1 MKKELKLWISA
12 GTFICMLLFFN
23 NAFSQNSQDS
33 SASAKSKQKNLKD
46 KMPVIVPESNDSI
59 SVIRPNSKDPM
70 PRVNPDTVGA
80 LPKPIR
86 NTKKKR
92 LYKNSY
98 NYPSLGNH
106 FGDNRIKSMVGRSDT
121 RSTQN

>member
-1 MKKELKLWISA
+1 MKKELKSLISTGA
-12 GTFICMLLFFN
+12 FVCMLLLFN
-23 NAFSQNSQDS
+23 NAFSQDNQDS
-33 SASAKSKQKNLKD
+33 NASAKSKQKILKG
-46 KMPVIVPESNDSI
+46 KMPVIVPESKDSI
-59 SVIRPNSKDPM
+59 PVIRPNSKDPM

-86 NTKKKR
+86 NTKKKKV
-92 LYKNSY
+92 YKNNY

-121 RSTQN
+121 RSIQN